1 MSVDENSFV
10 PDGFTD
16 DVHNGEEQY
25 GAPVYGTEPEPRYGS
40 PEEDAGRSYNVVPD
54 MGAAP
59 YTAEIPTVDEEPQ
72 KKEEY
77 TDPPKYLKEETEE
90 EPEEKKKKKK
100 KIPIWQIVVLCL
112 ALITAGLVGAFLYV
126 ASTYK
131 DRFIEGTYINGIYA
145 GNRGAEEI
153 EQEIRQRVEDY
164 SIEVTFRGGA
174 KETIDGKSIGYEYV
188 SSGGVAKLLEEQD
201 TKEWLS
207 GKFGAEKIYTV
218 SEATKYDTEKLS
230 AVLRGLPEMQPGNY
244 LAPTNAFLAIENNTF
259 TIVPETQGNTLI
271 YDELFAKVSQAA
283 AGSALTVDIGA
294 DENAYEKPV
303 VYADNPDLV
312 YQRDDLNGFLQTVIT
327 YDLKDGTTRTLDGST
342 MINWISQDEN
352 GMYYVDEGN
361 IMANVDAY
369 VTALAAEVDNVRTGV
384 DFQSSALG
392 VIALPT
398 ATYGLQI
405 GKNQEVTQ
413 LFTEIMERTS
423 TERTP
428 IYSMDYTITLSD
440 LGIGNTYIEIDIPN
454 QHLYYYKDGALML
467 ETDIVSGSEYTTP
480 TPRGIF
486 YIQNRE
492 QNVTLLGPYLAD
504 GKTRSYTTLVKYWL
518 PFDIANGI
526 GLHDASW
533 RAEFGGDTYLGG
545 GSHGCVNMPE
555 AVVANLFYIV
565 SVGTPVLV
573 F

>member
-1 MSVDENSFV
+1 MSLDENSFV

-16 DVHNGEEQY
+16 DPFKGEEQN
-25 GAPVYGTEPEPRYGS
+25 GAPVYGTGPDPWNGS
-40 PEEDAGRSYNVVPD
+40 PEEGTGRSYNVVPD

-72 KKEEY
+72 KKEEKS
-77 TDPPKYLKEETEE
+77 DAPESSMEETER
-90 EPEEKKKKKK
+90 EPEDGKKKKKF
-100 KIPIWQIVVLCL
+100 PVWQIVVLCL

-126 ASTYK
+126 ASTYE

-145 GNRGAEEI
+145 GDKGVEEI

-207 GKFGAEKIYTV
+207 GKLGAEKTFTV
-218 SEATKYDTEKLS
+218 SEATKYDQEKLS
-230 AVLRGLPEMQPGNY
+230 AVLRALPEMQAGNY
-244 LAPTNAFLAIENNTF
+244 LAPTNAFLAIENNAF

-271 YDELFAKVSQAA
+271 YDELFARVSQTA

-303 VYADNPDLV
+303 VYADNPDLI
-312 YQRDDLNGFLQTVIT
+312 YQRDNLNGFLQTVIT

-352 GMYYVDEGN
+352 GWYYVDEGN
-361 IMANVDAY
+361 VMANVEAY

-384 DFQSSALG
+384 DFHSSALG
-392 VIALPT
+392 VITLPT

-405 GKNQEVTQ
+405 GKDQEVAQ
-413 LFTEIMERTS
+413 LFTEIMERTT

-428 IYSMDYTITLSD
+428 IYSMDYTITLAD

-454 QHLYYYKDGALML
+454 QHLYYYRDGALML
-467 ETDIVSGSEYTTP
+467 ESDIVSGSEYTSP

-518 PFDIANGI
+518 PFDIANGV

-533 RAEFGGDTYLGG
+533 RAEFGGDIYLGG

-555 AVVANLFYIV
+555 SVVANLFYIV